1 MASVTGGNTMLK
13 GMMEGAIGG
22 GTSGAYTGPGAIL
35 PEGFGWGTVAPGFT
49 APTQAYGAGSGLSSA
64 LTMANAGSAI
74 GGAGSGSAWSFI
86 KGVVANAA
94 EKQPA
99 LLLATMA
106 GMGSEFLKAF
116 GGDDELALAK
126 QALEQKYTFAGF
138 KPGEGRT
145 PDEMPADSPFWA
157 GYNQNQKTQN
167 QFVHGLRQPTMGRQ
181 TVNYD
186 YKPRG
191 VVQQRTA
198 QTLTD
203 RPQGMINFNNPGVL
217 NG

>member
-1 MASVTGGNTMLK
+1 
-13 GMMEGAIGG
+13 MMVDALGG
-22 GTSGAYTGPGAIL
+22 GTSGAYTGQGAAL
-35 PEGFGWGTVAPGFT
+35 PEHLGFTKVAPGFT
-49 APTQAYGAGSGLSSA
+49 SPTQAYGAKSGLSSA
-64 LTMANAGSAI
+64 LTMANAGSAVG
-74 GGAGSGSAWSFI
+74 GGAGAGSAGSFI
-86 KGVVANAA
+86 KGIVANAA

-106 GMGSEFLKAF
+106 GMGSEFIKGF
-116 GGDDELALAK
+116 GEDEELALAK
-126 QALEQKYTFAGF
+126 EALDRKYTFAGF

-181 TVNYD
+181 AINYD

-198 QTLTD
+198 QTLTN

-217 NG
+217 NA